1 MLISFFLLELP
12 AIALISLVLYLP
24 YLLWSK
30 RRSGKQSLGF
40 HLVRYAF
47 LGYCLSLLYLT
58 VLWYYPDITFF
69 PECHML
75 NLRPFVWLTECYAMG
90 PRKMAEQLLLNVGM
104 FVPYGLLLPLV
115 FPCLRRFPKTALV
128 VLATTVSIETF
139 QFFIGRSAD
148 IDDAIMNLVGGL
160 LGYAI
165 SALLNRRLSQHPRWR
180 RTLDACFKG

>member
-12 AIALISLVLYLP
+12 AIALVSGILYLP

-30 RRSGKQSLGF
+30 RRSGKQNLGF

-75 NLRPFVWLTECYAMG
+75 NLRPFVWLTECYEMG

-165 SALLNRRLSQHPRWR
+165 FALLNRRLSQHPRWQ

>member
-1 MLISFFLLELP
+1 MLISFFLFVFP
-12 AIALISLVLYLP
+12 VVALVSGVLYLP

-30 RRSGKQSLGF
+30 RRCGKRCLGF
-40 HLVRYAF
+40 HLVRYAL
-47 LGYCLSLLYLT
+47 LGCCLSLLYLT

-69 PECHML
+69 PEYHLL
-75 NLRPFVWLTECYAMG
+75 NLHPFVWLTECYVMG
-90 PRKMAEQLLLNVGM
+90 PRKMAEQLLMNVGM

-115 FPCLRRFPKTALV
+115 FPGLRHFPKTAPV

-148 IDDAIMNLVGGL
+148 IDDVIMNLAGGL

-165 SALLNRRLSQHPRWR
+165 FALLDRCLAPRPWWR
-180 RTLDACFKG
+180 RMMGNEE